1 MRGCLKLALV
11 AVAALIAFAPQTHAG
26 EFYYRWVDAATGEA
40 SDYLAVIEATNGS
53 PNYGKVVYKAVVGSL
68 GNAPS
73 AVGYTDDGTRVW
85 VTGFSTNRAYIFDV
99 ETDYAKPRL
108 IRTIDDLVE
117 QTGFSGPLGPW
128 PNQQVP
134 GQMTIG
140 FGAGSDGT
148 GSGGIAEFTNDGE
161 FLAAAVSTEAYLG
174 SCCPLLLYNSKADTA
189 SAEE

>member
-128 PNQQVP
+128 PN
-134 GQMTIG
+134 
-140 FGAGSDGT
+140 
-148 GSGGIAEFTNDGE
+148 
-161 FLAAAVSTEAYLG
+161 
-174 SCCPLLLYNSKADTA
+174 
-189 SAEE
+189 